1 MAPLDDGLR
10 TTGYAE
16 RQMVDGLTGLRAGV
30 ESQATAW
37 SRMMRVLVID
47 DHDLFRVGLR
57 LLLQSLDPEMEVALT
72 STIEEATGMA
82 AGGGFDLILM
92 DWHLEGVSGADGL
105 VALREAS
112 PHSRVVVLSGEKSAS
127 LIRSVVDLGAVGF
140 IPKDVTPER
149 LMQALQTIAGGGI
162 YLPAT
167 VLSGPGSPAPKAA
180 SGSALRDITLAFP
193 GLTQRQGEVLTATLR
208 GLPNKLIARELG
220 ISDGTVKTHLSVIY
234 RELGVQSRTEAVYAC
249 ARHGVRIS

>member
-1 MAPLDDGLR
+1 
-10 TTGYAE
+10 
-16 RQMVDGLTGLRAGV
+16 
-30 ESQATAW
+30 
-37 SRMMRVLVID
+37 MRVLVID
-47 DHDLFRVGLR
+47 DHALFREGLR
-57 LLLQSLDPEMEVALT
+57 LLLQSLDAAVDVSLT
-72 STIEEATGMA
+72 STIEQATRA
-82 AGGGFDLILM
+82 ASEGSFDLILM
-92 DWHLEGVSGADGL
+92 DWHLEGLSGAEGL
-105 VALREAS
+105 AALREAS

-140 IPKDVTPER
+140 IPKDISPER

-167 VLSGPGSPAPKAA
+167 VLSGVENPGAKAA
-180 SGSALRDITLAFP
+180 GGTALRDITMAFP

-234 RELGVQSRTEAVYAC
+234 RELGVQSRTEAVYVA

>member
-1 MAPLDDGLR
+1 M
-10 TTGYAE
+10 
-16 RQMVDGLTGLRAGV
+16 RQALTQGGAGV

-57 LLLQSLDPEMEVALT
+57 LLLQSLDPDMEVALA
-72 STIEEATGMA
+72 STIDDA
-82 AGGGFDLILM
+82 ARLAADSDYGLILM
-92 DWHLEGVSGADGL
+92 DWHLEGVSGTDGL

-127 LIRSVVDLGAVGF
+127 LIRGAVDNGAVGF
-140 IPKDVTPER
+140 IPKDVTPEV

-162 YLPAT
+162 YLPPT
-167 VLSGPGSPAPKAA
+167 VLSGPGKYSEKAA
-180 SGSALRDITLAFP
+180 GGSALRDITLAFP

-234 RELGVQSRTEAVYAC
+234 RELGVQSRTEAVYVA